1 MTSISLPQND
11 EHDWLNFPLRPT
23 PVEEREKRG
32 KRRKTK
38 GKKGRIRKW
47 EEEEAE
53 RRTWRA
59 KVKVTYDIFP
69 ENTIIV
75 YLWYHNHTFPTWQH

>member
-59 KVKVTYDIFP
+59 KVKVSIVREYDVRYIP
-69 ENTIIV
+69 LKYNNCIPLV
-75 YLWYHNHTFPTWQH
+75 S